1 MAAEQEIIFTGR
13 SNVGKSSLIRAL
25 TGEKVRVGKRPGVT
39 LTPNFIELEDL
50 LITDLPGFGYMERI
64 SKKKQEEIK
73 DFIVHYIEQNAARIV
88 LAVHVIDAAMTVEII
103 ERWKKRGEIP
113 IDLEIY
119 EFLHELKIETILAVN
134 KLDKVKFPE
143 QEKRMNEIAT
153 LFGMLP
159 PWRQWMDRVAPVSAK
174 LGEIEDLKRLM
185 EKKLGSRIKFK

>member
-174 LGEIEDLKRLM
+174 LGEVEDLKRLM